1 MRSIL
6 KRPMFRKGGLSTTTR
21 MGYNDGTIPP
31 VKMPNPLEELLA
43 RMTPEEREMF
53 LMQMEMMNRGFEI
66 DIPENPDAI
75 PPVKMPDY
83 SREDRAMG
91 GRMHYEQGTDPVAD
105 AKELM
110 EIENMRDPFTP
121 FDMSEEK
128 ETVKEKYQ
136 PKSREDFMRTAME
149 GTGIMDQF
157 INPKKDRRMANL
169 ALRFGANL
177 SNPNLR
183 GSFLQKVAQAG
194 AGAVPGLIQETEA
207 MDNSEAGINALK
219 MKRFMDIYDREE
231 LRNYKQSQAEDG
243 IDDQE
248 TAYMKNVEY
257 AVKILYPGQ
266 NFAELAEE
274 EQGRVIGLLNKDVQ
288 SDAEKRDKYLSGIY
302 EVKTEVPK
310 ISNFDDDI
318 GAYTDAVTEYENKV
332 RNKIRSQKIH
342 DDLLSS
348 GKIDGIDITTVSIFD
363 SAKKSV
369 DENVLYEIAM
379 DMKAPEGAR
388 YFYRDRD
395 DNTNVLQTIY
405 LDSGFN
411 PII

>member
-1 MRSIL
+1 MQNTL

-21 MGYNDGTIPP
+21 MN
-31 VKMPNPLEELLA
+31 
-43 RMTPEEREMF
+43 
-53 LMQMEMMNRGFEI
+53 
-66 DIPENPDAI
+66 
-75 PPVKMPDY
+75 
-83 SREDRAMG
+83 
-91 GRMHYEQGTDPVAD
+91 YEQGTDPIAD

-110 EIENMRDPFTP
+110 EIENMRDPFSP
-121 FDMSEEK
+121 FDMSEE
-128 ETVKEKYQ
+128 TVSKNVREKYQ
-136 PKSREDFMRTAME
+136 SKSREDFMRAAME
-149 GTGIMDQF
+149 GTGIMDQL
-157 INPKKDRRMANL
+157 IKPKKDRRMANL

-231 LRNYKQSQAEDG
+231 LRNYERSQAEDG

-248 TAYMKNVEY
+248 TAFMKNVGFASE
-257 AVKILYPGQ
+257 ALYPGE

-274 EQGRVIGLLNKDVQ
+274 EQRKVMALLNKDVG
-288 SDAEKRDKYLSGIY
+288 SDAEKQNEYLSGIY
-302 EVKTEVPK
+302 KVSTNPPK
-310 ISNFDDDI
+310 LSDFGDEFA
-318 GAYTDAVTEYENKV
+318 AYADAVTEYENKT
-332 RNKIRSQKIH
+332 RNKLRSQKIH
-342 DDLLSS
+342 GDLLSS

-363 SAKKSV
+363 SARKPV
-369 DENVLYEIAM
+369 VENVLYEIAM

>member
-257 AVKILYPGQ
+257 AVKILYPGK

>member
-21 MGYNDGTIPP
+21 MNYD
-31 VKMPNPLEELLA
+31 
-43 RMTPEEREMF
+43 
-53 LMQMEMMNRGFEI
+53 
-66 DIPENPDAI
+66 
-75 PPVKMPDY
+75 
-83 SREDRAMG
+83 
-91 GRMHYEQGTDPVAD
+91 QGTDPVAD

-110 EIENMRDPFTP
+110 EIENMRDPFLP

-128 ETVKEKYQ
+128 ETVKEKFQ
-136 PKSREDFMRTAME
+136 PRSREALMRAAME

-231 LRNYKQSQAEDG
+231 LRDYKQSQAEDG

-274 EQGRVIGLLNKDVQ
+274 EQGKVIGLLNKDVQ